1 MNEQPDDQRHDVR
14 AERPER
20 PQLLIAPDAEKTAAE
35 AESSAFAMHR
45 APSLSS
51 GAPGTRVGRGI
62 EWVRPSDL
70 IAASSARVAGY
81 GIDLHAELARQMR
94 RAPGRTI
101 RAGRD
106 SVRAGRE
113 RAGARIREVPDV
125 SEFDVLNSE
134 YRRPSSSWVRV
145 SGIGLG

>member
-1 MNEQPDDQRHDVR
+1 MNEQPDDQRHEAR
-14 AERPER
+14 SERTE
-20 PQLLIAPDAEKTAAE
+20 LLSAPDAETTTAE
-35 AESSAFAMHR
+35 AERSAFAVHR
-45 APSLSS
+45 DPSLNT
-51 GAPGTRVGRGI
+51 GAPGRRVGRGV

-70 IAASSARVAGY
+70 IAASSARVAGR
-81 GIDLHAELARQMR
+81 GIDLHTELARQVR

-106 SVRAGRE
+106 GLRSARE
-113 RAGARIREVPDV
+113 RAGSRVREVPDV
-125 SEFDVLNSE
+125 SEFDVFNSE